1 MKQYAPL
8 FALVATSALAG
19 LAVTAHT
26 GGGFMD
32 WMHGFMGVAL
42 VIFATLKL
50 FNPSQFAEGFSK
62 YDIIAGKSHGYAVA
76 YPFIELAL
84 GLAYLAHWNPHW
96 TYTMTIALFAIGI
109 IGVTSALKNGLKTNC
124 ACMGTALN
132 VPLSHVTLAEDIA
145 MIGMSA
151 FMLVQIS

>member
-8 FALVATSALAG
+8 FALVIVSALAG
-19 LAVTAHT
+19 CAISRYS
-26 GGGFMD
+26 GGGLMD
-32 WMHGFMGVAL
+32 WMHAFMGVAL

-50 FNPSQFAEGFSK
+50 FNPNQFAEGFRK
-62 YDIIAGKSHGYAVA
+62 YDIIASKSHGYAIV
-76 YPFIELAL
+76 YPFLELGL

-109 IGVTSALKNGLKTNC
+109 IGVTSALKRGLKTNC

-132 VPLSHVTLAEDIA
+132 VPLSTVTLAEDIA

-151 FMLVQIS
+151 FMLTQL